1 MHPGDGFGEVSGV
14 FWGWGGQ
21 GRLWEGYGWGGWG
34 RGGEGG
40 GSEPWEGAVLCRA
53 GNVFVAMPTPGT
65 RPAGD
70 SALRECVTVSPRS
83 YGTRGGAAGEKT
95 SHVFVRFLRGL
106 RESVP
111 VRPSVPSPR
120 SGL

>member
-1 MHPGDGFGEVSGV
+1 M
-14 FWGWGGQ
+14 
-21 GRLWEGYGWGGWG
+21 GRV
-34 RGGEGG
+34 GEGREVALSHG
-40 GSEPWEGAVLCRA
+40 KGLCCA
-53 GNVFVAMPTPGT
+53 GLEMSSWQCPLPG
-65 RPAGD
+65 R
-70 SALRECVTVSPRS
+70 ALRVTQPCGSVSRCHRAPM
-83 YGTRGGAAGEKT
+83 GHGGGAAGEKT